1 MITKAIFKINPNAK
15 VIVRGTDINTC
26 KIEWLDGT
34 TPISKAD
41 IQAQFPAVEFDMAME
56 NLRAK
61 RDRLLADTDWKVIAA
76 KEKGTTLSAG
86 FKAYRQALRDLPST
100 VTDEMTAE
108 DVNNI
113 QFPTE

>member
-1 MITKAIFKINPNAK
+1 MHKI
-15 VIVRGTDINTC
+15 ING
-26 KIEWLDGT
+26 KQVPLSAEEIAQKQQDEQEWLAGAKDR
-34 TPISKAD
+34 
-41 IQAQFPAVEFDMAME
+41 AVAE
-56 NLRAK
+56 LRQK
-61 RDRLLADTDWKVIAA
+61 RDRLLAKDDWRVIKA
-76 KEKGTTLSAG
+76 KETGGTLSAG

>member
-1 MITKAIFKINPNAK
+1 MPHKIVNGQQVELTAEEIAQRQADETVWNNGAK
-15 VIVRGTDINTC
+15 DR
-26 KIEWLDGT
+26 
-34 TPISKAD
+34 
-41 IQAQFPAVEFDMAME
+41 AVAE
-56 NLRAK
+56 LRTK
-61 RDRLLADTDWKVIAA
+61 RDRLLAKDDWRIIKA
-76 KEKGTTLSAG
+76 KETGSTLSAG